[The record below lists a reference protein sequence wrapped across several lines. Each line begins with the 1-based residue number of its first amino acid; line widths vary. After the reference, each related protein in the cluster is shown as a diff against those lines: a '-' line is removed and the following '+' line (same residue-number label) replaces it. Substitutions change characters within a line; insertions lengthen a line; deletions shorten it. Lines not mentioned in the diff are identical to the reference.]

1 MIPGVGQLCEARAHD
16 ATGNFAVPGDDG
28 APLVDWDLD
37 RVEGLGPALAAQFA
51 LTGSSE
57 IADPVGLAVRRHQ
70 ICQWLLPTSTGM
82 TGTLRG
88 LPVRRP
94 ATVRV
99 APPWAF
105 SLMASGLASLRVKAG
120 GFK

>member
-1 MIPGVGQLCEARAHD
+1 MIPGVGQLREARAHD

-28 APLVDWDLD
+28 TPLVDWDLD
-37 RVEGLGPALAAQFA
+37 GVEGLGPALAAQFA

-57 IADPVGLAVRRHQ
+57 IADPVGLAVRRDQ
-70 ICQWLLPTSTGM
+70 ITATADFDGNDWHPPGLTGS
-82 TGTLRG
+82 
-88 LPVRRP
+88 PA

-99 APPWAF
+99 APLWAF